1 MDLERDE
8 FVVRYDASLAQ
19 DSDLIKVSKTAGFTA
34 TVVADLPPTEEEPAF
49 FREAF
54 ARSRREKKPLV
65 LDFTASWCAPCLR
78 MIRETF
84 PDPKVAPLL
93 ERCVLIKI
101 DTDKYPGLSRK
112 YDVVGL
118 PDIRLL
124 TSEGIEF
131 RRLRDF
137 QTPDAFASVLE
148 DLLAATVADGATR
161 FIDLSN
167 GEKKLREV
175 FNRDRGHV
183 RLILILS
190 PT

>member
-19 DSDLIKVSKTAGFTA
+19 ESDLIRVSKTAGFTA
-34 TVVADLPPTEEEPAF
+34 KVVADPPSTEEEPAF
-49 FREAF
+49 FREGV
-54 ARSRREKKPLV
+54 ARARREKKPLV
-65 LDFTASWCAPCLR
+65 LDFTASWCPPCLR

-84 PDPKVAPLL
+84 PDPKVVPLL
-93 ERCVLIKI
+93 KQCVLIKI

-124 TSEGIEF
+124 TSEGKEI

-137 QTPDAFASVLE
+137 QTPDAFASVLKG
-148 DLLAATVADGATR
+148 LLSAPVADIATK
-161 FIDLSN
+161 FTDLSY
-167 GEKKLREV
+167 GEKELRES
-175 FNRDRGHV
+175 FNKDRGQV
-183 RLILILS
+183 RLMLILS